1 MQKYLLV
8 QIAEIPQ
15 SQGRQIKA
23 KGRQTVD
30 DLGSF
35 LSDAGKAISSGVS
48 SAFDS
53 LAKGKVGIPN
63 SAIKQS
69 VQQGGLGS
77 ISGGKGGKGN
87 SMSSGSNGGGLKG
100 K

>member
-1 MQKYLLV
+1 M
-8 QIAEIPQ
+8 PQ

-23 KGRQTVD
+23 KGRQFEVD
-30 DLGSF
+30 IGNRDVPVHPHEQLGAAI
-35 LSDAGKAISSGVS
+35 LGAGQAISSAAS
-48 SAFDS
+48 SVFDS
-53 LAKGKVGIPN
+53 LAKGNVGIPN

-69 VQQGGLGS
+69 VQQGALGS

-87 SMSSGSNGGGLKG
+87 SMMKG

>member
-1 MQKYLLV
+1 M
-8 QIAEIPQ
+8 PQ

-35 LSDAGKAISSGVS
+35 LSDAGKAISSAAS

-53 LAKGKVGIPN
+53 LAKGKVGVPN

-69 VQQGGLGS
+69 VQQGGLGGFS
-77 ISGGKGGKGN
+77 VGKRGKGS
-87 SMSSGSNGGGLKG
+87 SMSSGSNGGGMKG

>member
-1 MQKYLLV
+1 MLV
-8 QIAEIPQ
+8 QIAEMPQ

-35 LSDAGKAISSGVS
+35 LSDAGKAISSAAS

-87 SMSSGSNGGGLKG
+87 SMSNGSNGGSMKG

>member
-1 MQKYLLV
+1 M
-8 QIAEIPQ
+8 
-15 SQGRQIKA
+15 KA
-23 KGRQTVD
+23 KGRQSVSEF
-30 DLGSF
+30 GSF
-35 LSDAGKAISSGVS
+35 LSDAGKAISSAAS

-53 LAKGKVGIPN
+53 LAKGKVGVPN

-77 ISGGKGGKGN
+77 ISGGKGN
-87 SMSSGSNGGGLKG
+87 SMNRGSNGGGMKG